1 MAEKTLAPARIQIL
15 PSDVIDQI
23 AAGEVVERPAHLVK
37 ELVEN
42 SIDSGASSIEV
53 EYDQGGRRVR
63 VTDNG
68 SGIAADDLPRALAR
82 HGTSKISA
90 AADLWALSSFG
101 FRGEALASISA
112 VSQLTLQS
120 RVASSSS
127 ALSVVSTFGRLSAPA
142 VVGGNVGTTVLVE
155 ELFSNVPARLKFL
168 KSEAGE
174 SAQIKA
180 SLRALAL
187 ANEGV
192 EFRIRTGGKIIDTW
206 PARSTF
212 LDRAQEVVG
221 PATKLFFTSGSYE
234 GATAEICFASPHD
247 VGGNARGIQIFV
259 QGRWV
264 QDRSLQAAV
273 IDAYRGLLMHGEFPI
288 AIVRLR
294 VPPEDI
300 DVNIHPTKSA
310 VKFRDSQIAFR
321 AVNRTLRAALE
332 TAPWLE
338 HRASAARGAGRGS
351 GSDAGSDRPEI
362 RHAIAE
368 QPDDRTAD
376 LAAIQ
381 ARMSAARTPGSSAPS
396 GACPSSSSDAS
407 GKKMTIAELTR
418 PYAGSSED
426 RASEGRTSAGRTAES
441 LETAPVNSV
450 GRFESPEFD
459 TIQFKQKSDWS
470 PAASAGGPGAGATA
484 AAAGESRGAGPWSRL
499 QVLGQAHLTYILAQD
514 DHRLVMVDQHAA
526 HERVAYEKLM
536 KAWMGGQAEMQPLLI
551 PVTIELEPDGAEALM
566 QIAPELEKL
575 GLQIDQN
582 GPQSIAIRSLP
593 LTIKEK
599 SLTKALQELASE
611 LVEKGGGFALE
622 KKISD
627 LCATMA
633 CHSVVRAGQAL
644 SIDQM
649 KALLA
654 QMDEFP
660 LSSFCPH
667 GRPVSVDYPFA
678 KLERDFGRTV

>member
-1 MAEKTLAPARIQIL
+1 MAKNEAPSPRIQIL
-15 PSDVIDQI
+15 PSNVIDQI

-42 SIDSGASSIEV
+42 AIDAGATSIEV

-68 SGIAADDLPRALAR
+68 YGISAEDLPRAIAR

-90 AADLWALSSFG
+90 AADLWTLSSFG
-101 FRGEALASISA
+101 FRGEALASIGS
-112 VSQLTLQS
+112 VSRLSLQS
-120 RVASSSS
+120 RVADAKS
-127 ALSVVSTFGRLSAPA
+127 ATCLVCEYGRVAPPTIT
-142 VVGGNVGTTVLVE
+142 GGNLGTTVLVE
-155 ELFSNVPARLKFL
+155 ELFTNVPARLKFL

-180 SLRALAL
+180 TLRALAY
-187 ANEGV
+187 ANESV
-192 EFRIRTGGKIIDTW
+192 EFRIRTGGKITESW
-206 PARSTF
+206 PARASF
-212 LDRAQEVVG
+212 LERAQELVG
-221 PATKLFFTSGSYE
+221 GTKLYIASGEYE
-234 GATAEICFASPHD
+234 GSRAEIAFASPHD

-264 QDRSLQAAV
+264 QDRSLQSAV
-273 IDAYRGLLMHGEFPI
+273 IDAYRGLLMHGEFPV
-288 AIVRLR
+288 AIVRLS
-294 VPPEDI
+294 VPPEDV

-321 AVNRTLRAALE
+321 AVNRSLRAALE

-338 HRASAARGAGRGS
+338 HRAAAAASSEGDSAS
-351 GSDAGSDRPEI
+351 V
-362 RHAIAE
+362 
-368 QPDDRTAD
+368 
-376 LAAIQ
+376 Q
-381 ARMSAARTPGSSAPS
+381 ARMQAARAGRSPHVSDDETPA
-396 GACPSSSSDAS
+396 
-407 GKKMTIAELTR
+407 KKMSIADLTR
-418 PYAGSSED
+418 PYVASGDISSE
-426 RASEGRTSAGRTAES
+426 APS
-441 LETAPVNSV
+441 LSTAPVHSV
-450 GRFESPEFD
+450 GRFDSVEFD

-470 PAASAGGPGAGATA
+470 APAFEQRANDVAIVAEPRTPVKAGA
-484 AAAGESRGAGPWSRL
+484 WSRL

-526 HERVAYEKLM
+526 HERIAYERLM
-536 KAWMGGQAEMQPLLI
+536 NAWMNGQAESQPLLI

-566 QIAPELEKL
+566 AISAELEKL
-575 GLQIDQN
+575 GLSIDQI
-582 GPQSIAIRSLP
+582 GPQSSAIRSLP

-599 SLTKALQELASE
+599 SLVKALKELSGE

-644 SIDQM
+644 SNDQM
-649 KALLA
+649 KSLLL

-667 GRPVSVDYPFA
+667 GRPVSVDYPFS
-678 KLERDFGRTV
+678 KLERDFGRTT

>member
-1 MAEKTLAPARIQIL
+1 MTHASRIQIL

-42 SIDSGASSIEV
+42 SIDAGATAIEV

-68 SGIAADDLPRALAR
+68 SGIAADDLPRAIAR

-90 AADLWALSSFG
+90 AADLWALASFG
-101 FRGEALASISA
+101 FRGEALASIGS
-112 VSQLTLQS
+112 VSRLSLQS
-120 RVASSSS
+120 RVPAASS
-127 ALSVVSTFGRLSAPA
+127 ATVLVCEYGRVAPPA

-155 ELFSNVPARLKFL
+155 ELFANVPARLKFL

-180 SLRALAL
+180 TLRALAL
-187 ANEGV
+187 ANEST
-192 EFRIRTGGKIIDTW
+192 EFRIRTGGKIVESW
-206 PARSTF
+206 PARETF
-212 LDRAQEVVG
+212 LERAQELSQ
-221 PATKLFFTSGSYE
+221 AKLFFASGSYE
-234 GATAEICFASPHD
+234 GATAEIAFASPHD

-264 QDRSLQAAV
+264 QDRSLQSAV

-288 AIVRLR
+288 AVVRLK
-294 VPPEDI
+294 VPPEDV

-321 AVNRTLRAALE
+321 AVNRSLRAALE
-332 TAPWLE
+332 QAPWLE
-338 HRASAARGAGRGS
+338 HRAAAAAQGASPSGPSAGREE
-351 GSDAGSDRPEI
+351 DAMS
-362 RHAIAE
+362 
-368 QPDDRTAD
+368 
-376 LAAIQ
+376 IQ
-381 ARMSAARTPGSSAPS
+381 ARMLAARSGGTPQVKTSEAP
-396 GACPSSSSDAS
+396 P
-407 GKKMTIAELTR
+407 KKMSIADLTR
-418 PYAGSSED
+418 PYQP
-426 RASEGRTSAGRTAES
+426 TSATPAPESGAAAPAAAEGNAS
-441 LETAPVNSV
+441 LATAPLNST
-450 GRFESPEFD
+450 GRFDTPEFN
-459 TIQFKQKSDWS
+459 TVQFKQKTDLS
-470 PAASAGGPGAGATA
+470 PNMNGNVNANVNGNTQTSPPPGA
-484 AAAGESRGAGPWSRL
+484 WSRL
-499 QVLGQAHLTYILAQD
+499 QVLGQANLTYILAQD
-514 DHRLVMVDQHAA
+514 SNRLVMIDQHAA

-536 KAWMGGQAEMQPLLI
+536 KAWLGGQSESQPLLI
-551 PVTIELEPDGAEALM
+551 PVTLELEPDGAEALM
-566 QIAPELEKL
+566 SIADELEKL

-582 GPQSIAIRSLP
+582 GPQSVAIRSLP
-593 LTIKEK
+593 LKIKEA
-599 SLTKALQELASE
+599 SLMKALKELATE
-611 LVEKGGGFALE
+611 IVEKGGGFALE

-644 SIDQM
+644 SHDQM
-649 KALLA
+649 RKLLE

-667 GRPVSVDYPFA
+667 GRPVSVDYPYS